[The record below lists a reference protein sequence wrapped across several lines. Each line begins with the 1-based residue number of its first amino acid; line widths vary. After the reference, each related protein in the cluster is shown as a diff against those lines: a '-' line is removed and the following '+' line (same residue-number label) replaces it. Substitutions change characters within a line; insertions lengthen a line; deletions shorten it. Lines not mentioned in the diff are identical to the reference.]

1 MDLDTYTRF
10 ALALMLVLGLIFLMA
25 ALLRRFGSGAGAA
38 GGGRG
43 ARRRL
48 GVVEGAV
55 VDNRRRLVLVRRD
68 DREHLLL
75 IGGVTDLVVER
86 DIVPPAMPEPP
97 QEAPTPSFR
106 TFLARGQQAG
116 SS

>member
-1 MDLDTYTRF
+1 MDLDTYARF

-25 ALLRRFGSGAGAA
+25 ALLRRFGSVAGAA

-43 ARRRL
+43 VRRRL

-55 VDNRRRLVLVRRD
+55 VDSRRRLVLVRRD

-97 QEAPTPSFR
+97 REAPTPSFR
-106 TFLARGQQAG
+106 TILTRGQRAG